1 MKLKTQK
8 INTKKQSVNFSA
20 QNSTKSTNLKT
31 LAILTASLFT
41 LIFALT
47 NLASCSKS
55 SNSSASTTNFYA
67 EDFEDYAVEESAVAA
82 PRMMMAKSAS
92 SDIAESSNFGNLEN
106 SASFQN
112 QTSDSNSSETFER
125 KLIKNGDLTLQ
136 IKNLDLIEEKI
147 ETWCKSYGGYIS
159 SSNRNERSL
168 NFTIKIPSQKFDS
181 AMEDAGNFGILKS
194 KNISTRDVSEQ
205 FYDLQ
210 TRLSTKKILQENLQN
225 YLKKAT
231 NLTDILKIEKELNNV
246 TSDLESMEGQMRR
259 LSNQIEFSTINIYL
273 RLPDYKSEIHEASFS
288 ENFTNFLHSL
298 KTFFAGLV
306 KIVLYVIICG
316 IPILAILALLY
327 WLLFGKIGLIKKLFR
342 KLK

>member
-1 MKLKTQK
+1 MKL
-8 INTKKQSVNFSA
+8 NVKKSKN
-20 QNSTKSTNLKT
+20 QNLLYFAT
-31 LAILTASLFT
+31 ILTILSASF
-41 LIFALT
+41 FALT

-55 SNSSASTTNFYA
+55 SVSTSSATDFYT
-67 EDFEDYAVEESAVAA
+67 EDFDESYGVAESAVAA
-82 PRMMMAKSAS
+82 PRMMMAKAASADIATNDFS
-92 SDIAESSNFGNLEN
+92 SDAGVFEDFTESNEN
-106 SASFQN
+106 
-112 QTSDSNSSETFER
+112 SETFER

-136 IKNLDLIEEKI
+136 VENLDNLEQTIEN
-147 ETWCKSYGGYIS
+147 WCESYGGYIS

-181 AMEDAGNFGILKS
+181 AMEEAGNFGILKS
-194 KNISTRDVSEQ
+194 KNISTQDVTER

-210 TRLSTKKILQENLQN
+210 TRLSTKRILQSNLQN
-225 YLKKAT
+225 YLRQAT

-246 TSDLESMEGQMRR
+246 TSELESMEGQMRR

-273 RLPDYKSEIHEASFS
+273 RLPDYKSEIREPTFS

-298 KTFFAGLV
+298 KTFFATFLT
-306 KIVLYVIICG
+306 ILLYVIICG

-327 WLLFGKIGLIKKLFR
+327 WLLFGKIGLIKKLFK

>member
-1 MKLKTQK
+1 MNLKAKT
-8 INTKKQSVNFSA
+8 F
-20 QNSTKSTNLKT
+20 KT
-31 LAILTASLFT
+31 LAILTVSLFA
-41 LIFALT
+41 LIFAIT
-47 NLASCSKS
+47 NLTSCSKS
-55 SNSSASTTNFYA
+55 TSSSTKNTAFYT
-67 EDFEDYAVEESAVAA
+67 EDFAQAQDYEVEESAVAA

-92 SDIAESSNFGNLEN
+92 SNIANDFSAQDIESAQTADADFQNPSSSNPNSIEN
-106 SASFQN
+106 K
-112 QTSDSNSSETFER
+112 NSSETFER

-136 IKNLDLIEEKI
+136 VENLDEIEQKI

-159 SSNRNERSL
+159 SSNQNERSL

-181 AMEDAGNFGILKS
+181 AMEEAGNFGILKS
-194 KNISTRDVSEQ
+194 KNISTRDVTEQ

-210 TRLSTKKILQENLQN
+210 TRLSTKKILQSNLQN
-225 YLKKAT
+225 YLRQAT

-246 TSDLESMEGQMRR
+246 TSDLESMQGQMRR

-273 RLPDYKSEIHEASFS
+273 RLPDYKSEIREPSFS

-298 KTFFAGLV
+298 KTFFAGFLT
-306 KIVLYVIICG
+306 ILLYVIICG

-327 WLLFGKIGLIKKLFR
+327 WLLFGKIGLIKKLFK

>member
-1 MKLKTQK
+1 MNLKAKT
-8 INTKKQSVNFSA
+8 F
-20 QNSTKSTNLKT
+20 KT
-31 LAILTASLFT
+31 LAILTISLFA

-47 NLASCSKS
+47 NLTSCSDS
-55 SNSSASTTNFYA
+55 ASSSAKNTAFYT
-67 EDFEDYAVEESAVAA
+67 EDFAEAQDYAVEESAVAA

-92 SDIAESSNFGNLEN
+92 SNIASDFSAQTANFSS
-106 SASFQN
+106 ADFQN
-112 QTSDSNSSETFER
+112 QNSSSSNPNSSDNRNSSETFER

-136 IKNLDLIEEKI
+136 VENLDNTEQKI
-147 ETWCKSYGGYIS
+147 ETWCKSYDGYIS

-181 AMEDAGNFGILKS
+181 AMEEAGNFGILKS
-194 KNISTRDVSEQ
+194 KNISTRDVTEQ

-210 TRLSTKKILQENLQN
+210 TRLSTKKILQSNLQN
-225 YLKKAT
+225 YLRQAT
-231 NLTDILKIEKELNNV
+231 DLTDILKIEKELNNV
-246 TSDLESMEGQMRR
+246 TSDLESMQGQMRR

-273 RLPDYKSEIHEASFS
+273 RLPDYKSEIREPSFS

-298 KTFFAGLV
+298 KTFFAGFLT
-306 KIVLYVIICG
+306 IILYGIICG

-327 WLLFGKIGLIKKLFR
+327 WLLFGKIGLIKKLFK

>member
-1 MKLKTQK
+1 MNLKAKT
-8 INTKKQSVNFSA
+8 F
-20 QNSTKSTNLKT
+20 KT
-31 LAILTASLFT
+31 LAISTISLFA

-47 NLASCSKS
+47 NLTSCSDS
-55 SNSSASTTNFYA
+55 ASSSAKNTAFYT
-67 EDFEDYAVEESAVAA
+67 EDFAEAQDYAVEESAVAA

-92 SDIAESSNFGNLEN
+92 SNIASETANFSS
-106 SASFQN
+106 ADFQN
-112 QTSDSNSSETFER
+112 QNSSSSNPNSSETFER

-136 IKNLDLIEEKI
+136 VENLDNTEQKI
-147 ETWCKSYGGYIS
+147 ETWCKSYDGYIS

-181 AMEDAGNFGILKS
+181 AMEEAGNFGILKS
-194 KNISTRDVSEQ
+194 KNISTRDVTEQ

-210 TRLSTKKILQENLQN
+210 TRLSTKKVLQSNLQN
-225 YLKKAT
+225 YLRQAT

-246 TSDLESMEGQMRR
+246 TSDLESMQGQMRR

-273 RLPDYKSEIHEASFS
+273 HLPDYKSEIREPSFS

-298 KTFFAGLV
+298 KTFFAGFLT
-306 KIVLYVIICG
+306 IILYGIICG

-327 WLLFGKIGLIKKLFR
+327 WLLFGKIGLIKKLFK